1 MLFAAELP
9 EFRKLLP
16 IYLQEEMLTFSNAKK
31 TQKST
36 EKAIKQEAKRK
47 TKGDDGTS
55 AEAERHE
62 KSYREVV
69 VGQEQ
74 FQSYQKLQQNIDKD
88 ILIERQQRGT
98 KRKKKMK

>member
-47 TKGDDGTS
+47 IKGDVGAS
-55 AEAERHE
+55 AESERHE
-62 KSYREVV
+62 KPYREVV
-69 VGQEQ
+69 IDQGQL
-74 FQSYQKLQQNIDKD
+74 QSYRKLQQIIDED
-88 ILIERQQRGT
+88 TLIERQQRET
-98 KRKKKMK
+98 KREKKMK